1 MSVAVVI
8 GLLII
13 QSNLFDLSV
22 CFSHFLG
29 PELKRKFCEVTAN
42 GEMLLTVKDSSSELH
57 IDSKQ
62 TERFAVK
69 FDRTSLCFTPFT
81 WFFLNQHVSE

>member
-1 MSVAVVI
+1 MSVAAVI

-42 GEMLLTVKDSSSELH
+42 GEMLFNCQRF
-57 IDSKQ
+57 I
-62 TERFAVK
+62 ERTTHRLEANREVCCQI
-69 FDRTSLCFTPFT
+69 R
-81 WFFLNQHVSE
+81 